1 MAKIE
6 YIEIAGKEYPMSFSL
21 GASKKI
27 AKKFGSVE
35 KMGDL
40 LARSEE
46 VTEQT
51 IDSLVF
57 VLELLIC
64 QGCAY
69 KNFFEADMPKSP
81 KAPIDDA
88 GKYVPLAT
96 EQLEVACGVMDMKAI
111 IGAIAK
117 AVGKSS
123 ETETQIKPKDE
134 KNAEATPA

>member
-6 YIEIAGKEYPMSFSL
+6 YIEITGKEYPMSFSL

-27 AKKFGSVE
+27 AKRFGSVE

-40 LARSEE
+40 LAGSEE

-51 IDSLVF
+51 IDSLIF

-81 KAPIDDA
+81 KAPLDDK
-88 GKYVPLAT
+88 GNYVPLTA
-96 EQLEVACGVMDMKAI
+96 EQLEIACGMMDIRKI
-111 IGAIAK
+111 SGALAR

-123 ETETQIKPKDE
+123 ETETQVKQKDE
-134 KNAEATPA
+134 KNAEAAPA